1 MIDENK
7 KTVLFLLNGFGMEA
21 AKSFNVYSASLMP
34 NLDRISHAY
43 PMTSIPVSD
52 VDAGL
57 NKHQIGNF
65 KSNYLMFSTE
75 GNVLRKE
82 DVLDSKLSS
91 MEIMHDKTLSSLV
104 NNSINNNS
112 RFHILFNMGNKY
124 SEKTYQQ
131 LKLFCDACAN
141 KGIKEIYLH
150 LFLGDNTNPGQK
162 SAVNTINSLKF
173 HTLSTSKIIK
183 VASIANKKILT
194 DESTEEEK
202 RNYYRMLV
210 SGVGEIWSDYSDV
223 IERIYKRGLT
233 DDNITP
239 FLTKKE
245 TVIKDKDSI
254 VFFNYDNN
262 MASFYLDI
270 LANPHKYFTAGKLPL
285 DIKTMSIFEVND
297 TNVPFC
303 YGNEL
308 PTTYFLEQIPDNKK
322 ILVLASKDRIG
333 YIVNSLNGFRK
344 EYKPNLNI
352 CPIDIK
358 DDHFNIITK
367 YLLAYQ
373 EQNIYDLIIVDYT
386 LISPK
391 DEKQIPVL
399 KKNMSTIDNCLGA
412 VYNKAQEKG
421 QDLIITSL
429 YGEVGK
435 LSLVDREFVQI
446 NFSEKT
452 PLIVTGKGIAR
463 GVYQFSQNISLINL
477 ASLLYSQL
485 GIPVKKPVFGE
496 KLAGK
501 KNSKMNQLI
510 IIFAVLAVALVFMY
524 LYIKNN

>member
-1 MIDENK
+1 MIDDNK
-7 KTVLFLLNGFGMEA
+7 KTILFLINGFGMEA
-21 AKSFNVYSASLMP
+21 SKSWNVYSASLMP

-82 DVLDSKLSS
+82 DIIDAKIASG
-91 MEIMHDKTLSSLV
+91 EIMREKYLTDAV
-104 NNSINNNS
+104 NYSIQNNS

-124 SEKTYQQ
+124 SENTYKQ
-131 LKLFCDACAN
+131 LKSFCDVCAN

-162 SAVNTINSLKF
+162 TAINCINSLKF

-183 VASIANKKILT
+183 VASLANKKILT
-194 DESTEEEK
+194 DETTEEEK

-210 SGVGEIWSDYSDV
+210 SGVGEIWNDYADV
-223 IERIYKRGLT
+223 IERTYKKGLT
-233 DDNITP
+233 DDNIAP

-245 TVIKDKDSI
+245 TVIKDKD
-254 VFFNYDNN
+254 VVVYFNYDNN
-262 MASFYLDI
+262 MGSFYLDI
-270 LANPHKYFTAGKLPL
+270 LTNPHNYFTSGKLPL
-285 DIKTMSIFEVND
+285 GIKTMSIFEVND
-297 TNVPFC
+297 TKVPFC
-303 YGNEL
+303 YDGEL
-308 PTTYFLEQIPDNKK
+308 PNSYFLENIPDNKK
-322 ILVLASKDRIG
+322 ILLIASKDRIG
-333 YIVNSLNGFRK
+333 YIANSLNGFRK
-344 EYKPNLNI
+344 EYKQNLNI
-352 CPIDIK
+352 CPVEIK

-386 LISPK
+386 LMNQADTKEIAT
-391 DEKQIPVL
+391 L

-421 QDLIITSL
+421 QNLVISSL

-435 LSLVDREFVQI
+435 LSLVDREMVSV

-452 PLIVTGKGIAR
+452 PLIVTGKGISR
-463 GVYQFSQNISLINL
+463 GIYQFAPGVSITNL
-477 ASLLYSQL
+477 ASLLYILL
-485 GIPVKKPVFGE
+485 GLPVKKQVFGE
-496 KLAGK
+496 KIAGK
-501 KNSKMNQLI
+501 KNNKLNQLL
-510 IIFAVLAVALVFMY
+510 IIFAALAVALVFMY
-524 LYIKNN
+524 VYLMNK

>member
-21 AKSFNVYSASLMP
+21 SKSWNVYSANLMP

-43 PMTSIPVSD
+43 PFVSIPVSD

-57 NKHQIGNF
+57 NKHQIGNY

-82 DVLDSKLSS
+82 DILDTKLASLEILNEKVLTDT
-91 MEIMHDKTLSSLV
+91 INHSL
-104 NNSINNNS
+104 NNNS
-112 RFHILFNMGNKY
+112 RFHVLFNLGNKY
-124 SEKTYQQ
+124 DENTYKQ
-131 LKLFCDACAN
+131 LKDFCDVCAN

-162 SAVNTINSLKF
+162 SAINCINSLKF
-173 HTLSTSKIIK
+173 HTLSNSKIIK
-183 VASIANKKILT
+183 VASIANKRLLT
-194 DESTEEEK
+194 DESSEEEK

-210 SGVGEIWSDYSDV
+210 SGVGEIWSDYADV
-223 IERIYKRGLT
+223 VERTYKRGLT
-233 DDNITP
+233 DDNIAP

-245 TVIKDKDSI
+245 TVIKDKDS
-254 VFFNYDNN
+254 VVYFNYDNN
-262 MASFYLDI
+262 MGSFYLDI
-270 LANPHKYFTAGKLPL
+270 LANPHNYFTAGKLPL
-285 DIKTMSIFEVND
+285 GIKTMSIFQVNE

-303 YGNEL
+303 YSSEL
-308 PTTYFLEQIPDNKK
+308 PKSYFLENIPENKK
-322 ILVLASKDRIG
+322 ILLIASKDRIG
-333 YIVNSLNGFRK
+333 YIANTLNGYRK
-344 EYKPNLNI
+344 EYKSNLNI
-352 CPIDIK
+352 CPVEIK

-373 EQNIYDLIIVDYT
+373 EQNVYDLIIVDYSLMSST
-386 LISPK
+386 DK
-391 DEKQIPVL
+391 KEVATL

-435 LSLVDREFVQI
+435 LSLVDREMVQI

-463 GVYQFSQNISLINL
+463 GVYQFSQGVSLINL
-477 ASLLYSQL
+477 ASILYAQL
-485 GIPVKKPVFGE
+485 GMEVKKPMFGE
-496 KLAGK
+496 KIAGK
-501 KNSKMNQLI
+501 KNNKLNKLI
-510 IIFAVLAVALVFMY
+510 LLFAVLAIALVFVY
-524 LYIKNN
+524 LYSKYY

>member
-1 MIDENK
+1 MIDDNK
-7 KTVLFLLNGFGMEA
+7 KTILFLLNGFGMEA
-21 AKSFNVYSASLMP
+21 AKSWNVYNAQLMP

-43 PMTSIPVSD
+43 PFTSMPVSD
-52 VDAGL
+52 VEAGL

-75 GNVLRKE
+75 GNVLKKE
-82 DVLDSKLSS
+82 DILDNKLSS
-91 MEIMHDKTLSSLV
+91 MEIMNDRTLSSLI
-104 NNSINNNS
+104 NNSIQNNS
-112 RFHILFNMGNKY
+112 RFHVLFNMGNKY

-194 DESTEEEK
+194 DETTEEEK

-210 SGVGEIWSDYSDV
+210 SGVGEIWSDYADV
-223 IERIYKRGLT
+223 IERIYKKGQT
-233 DDNITP
+233 DDNISP

-245 TVIKDKDSI
+245 TVIMDKDSV

-262 MASFYLDI
+262 MGSFYLDI
-270 LANPHKYFTAGKLPL
+270 LTNPHKYFTAGKLPL
-285 DIKTMSIFEVND
+285 DIKTMSIFEIND

-303 YGNEL
+303 CSNEL
-308 PTTYFLEQIPDNKK
+308 PNSYFLENIPENKK
-322 ILVLASKDRIG
+322 VLLIAAKDRIG
-333 YIVNSLNGFRK
+333 YIANTLNGFRK

-352 CPIDIK
+352 CPVEIK

-373 EQNIYDLIIVDYT
+373 EQNAYDLIIVDYT
-386 LISPK
+386 LMSPK
-391 DEKQIPVL
+391 DEKQIAVL

-421 QDLIITSL
+421 QDLIISSL

-435 LSLVDREFVQI
+435 LSLVDREMVAI

-452 PLIVTGKGIAR
+452 PLIVTGKGMAR
-463 GVYQFSQNISLINL
+463 GVYQFAPGISLTNL
-477 ASLLYSQL
+477 ASILYTQL
-485 GIPVKKPVFGE
+485 GVPVKKQMFGE
-496 KLAGK
+496 KIAGK
-501 KNSKMNQLI
+501 KNNKKNQLLI
-510 IIFAVLAVALVFMY
+510 IAAALVVAIVY
-524 LYIKNN
+524 LYVFVINK